1 MKNAKRIF
9 KSAILIIISVFCLFL
24 MSACSA
30 DNSHADNDN
39 TAEFVYPEKSAF
51 SFETDI
57 DAVTVKS
64 GENIVINAALKNT
77 SDRDYYIEHG
87 IETITYSYN
96 DDGEIIDAIAVLD
109 EFKSNSEISRTLN
122 ITAKDSGQI
131 TVSADFS
138 VKPSK
143 YSDEFEIYKF
153 EKSIQVNVVE

>member
-9 KSAILIIISVFCLFL
+9 KSAVLIIISVLFLFL
-24 MSACSA
+24 MSACS
-30 DNSHADNDN
+30 ADNDN

-64 GENIVINAALKNT
+64 GEDIIINAILKNT
-77 SDRDYYIEHG
+77 SDRDYDIEHG
-87 IETITYSYN
+87 LEPIMYSYN
-96 DDGEIIDAIAVLD
+96 AFMEIVDAIAVID
-109 EFKSNSEISRTLN
+109 NFKSNTEISRTLN